1 MVRGTKNAIPVPPL
15 TKESIKKHIQKLV
28 HEILDEEY
36 STSINEPDSSTNLTN
51 GTEPLK
57 SPAEQRADAQKQ
69 KVALVQRKKEAEAE
83 AKKNKQQRD
92 QYATTV
98 KSYDSFQKK
107 NDRAEIDA
115 INKELSKTSSSNPG
129 MSAGGLSSI

>member
-1 MVRGTKNAIPVPPL
+1 MVREML
-15 TKESIKKHIQKLV
+15 E
-28 HEILDEEY
+28 EIMDEEY
-36 STSINEPDSSTNLTN
+36 STSINEPDSSTNMTV

-57 SPAEQRADAQKQ
+57 SPAQQRSDAQKA
-69 KVALVQRKKEAEAE
+69 KVNLVQQKKEAEAE

-107 NDRAEIDA
+107 NDRQNIDA
-115 INKELSKTSSSNPG
+115 INKKLSDTSSARPG